1 MTNDD
6 PGHYRGQSGRSLHS
20 RMAEHM
26 QGLKGKKM
34 TCPLYRHRLR
44 QHPNDNEDPQ
54 FQMEKLAKPRSNME
68 RLIFEAEII
77 SQDESNGVQLWNSK
91 SEYGKTKIIRWKPT
105 MDYA

>member
-1 MTNDD
+1 MLLKKLLECNI
-6 PGHYRGQSGRSLHS
+6 PNGGWSG
-20 RMAEHM
+20 
-26 QGLKGKKM
+26 
-34 TCPLYRHRLR
+34 PL
-44 QHPNDNEDPQ
+44 DNEDPQ

-68 RLIFEAEII
+68 RLIYEAEII